1 MEVFD
6 NLEAKLSAEH
16 LARTALSLENINKM
30 KTKIESDQI
39 IVKNATIVNCQI
51 SDLNKKVAELKTSKD
66 YVSEE
71 NLKDLKMGIEIR
83 QTLVD
88 NLILVHQQI
97 QLMQTNPDFLKDLKE
112 DILVSLR
119 NIHTFIR

>member
-16 LARTALSLENINKM
+16 LARMALSLENITEM
-30 KTKIESDQI
+30 KKQIENDQVV
-39 IVKNATIVNCQI
+39 VKKATIVNCQI
-51 SDLNKKVAELKTSKD
+51 SDLNNKVTKLKTLDD

-97 QLMQTNPDFLKDLKE
+97 QLMQTNPAFLKDLKE
-112 DILVSLR
+112 DILVS
-119 NIHTFIR
+119 

>member
-1 MEVFD
+1 M
-6 NLEAKLSAEH
+6 SAEH
-16 LARTALSLENINKM
+16 LARTALSLENIDKM
-30 KTKIESDQI
+30 RKQIENDQI
-39 IVKNATIVNCQI
+39 VVKNATIVNCQI

-88 NLILVHQQI
+88 NLILVHQQM
-97 QLMQTNPDFLKDLKE
+97 QLMPTNPAFLKDLKE
-112 DILVSLR
+112 EILVSLG
-119 NIHTFIR
+119 NIHSF